1 MDNAQFIADEQL
13 NSNKKFSPNINK
25 NKSIKNSNL
34 LDQKMETYQV
44 YVVTWNVGGKLPDN
58 ISLKNLFDLELQRS
72 DEQQET
78 NASVKCLPDIYAIG
92 LQEVNVQPQHQVL
105 GLFKDDPWI
114 SKTKKLLQKYD
125 YVMVK
130 SEHMQGLLLMI
141 FLKRKHILKLEDLE
155 TEYTRTGFCGIWGNK
170 GAISVRLTL
179 NGCGLTFIDTHL
191 TPHDHQINE
200 RIDDYKQIMEH
211 HRYHVTNYRHIIDH
225 DYVFWFGDLN
235 FRLAGDETAAQLQYT
250 IMSTNSWEEL
260 LLQDQ
265 LHYVSRV
272 TKEAFQDLQEGQ
284 IKFPPTFKYK
294 ETTSLYDLKRRPAW
308 TDRILYAIQPRYR
321 DKQCRTASNKL
332 QLEAVQETYNSHDKY
347 CISDHKPVSSRFL
360 IKLYQS
366 QSRPLVEFINLRCWL
381 IGRENVVDYRR
392 PIEFEEQQH
401 DWIGIFPMDYASFT
415 DYIAYEYVNQMDET
429 LSAACGYPNMDHE
442 EEDPYFETKAA
453 QRRRQQKQR
462 LVRQNIQNGTSL
474 SERQRQGPVEVVCL
488 DFSSDIDLQDGE
500 QYLLIY
506 FQNTGLR
513 GVTTIGGIS
522 NPFYA
527 RK

>member
-1 MDNAQFIADEQL
+1 MDSAQFIANEQL
-13 NSNKKFSPNINK
+13 NSPNKASPELK
-25 NKSIKNSNL
+25 RKESITDSNL
-34 LDQKMETYQV
+34 GDQKMETYQV

-58 ISLKNLFDLELQRS
+58 ISLRNLFDLEVQRKERR
-72 DEQQET
+72 EQQET
-78 NASVKCLPDIYAIG
+78 RNCLPDIYAIG
-92 LQEVNVQPQHQVL
+92 LQEVNIQPQQQVL

-141 FLKRKHILKLEDLE
+141 FLKRRHILKLEDLE

-179 NGCGLTFIDTHL
+179 NGCGLTFIDAHL
-191 TPHDHQINE
+191 APHDHQINE

-211 HRYHVTNYRHIIDH
+211 HRYHVTNYRQINDH

-235 FRLAGDETAAQLQYT
+235 FRLAGDESATHLQYT
-250 IMSTNSWEEL
+250 IVSTNTWEEL

-272 TKEAFQDLQEGQ
+272 TKEAFQELQEGP

-294 ETTSLYDLKRRPAW
+294 ETTSSYDLKRRPAW
-308 TDRILYAIQPRYR
+308 TDRILYAVQPRK
-321 DKQCRTASNKL
+321 DEQTANNLKKSP
-332 QLEAVQETYNSHDKY
+332 LEIVQETYNSHDKY

-360 IKLYQS
+360 IKLYPS
-366 QSRPLVEFINLRCWL
+366 QSRAIVEFINLRCWS

-401 DWIGIFPMDYASFT
+401 DWIGIFPIDYASLN

-462 LVRQNIQNGTSL
+462 LLRQNTDDATSRP
-474 SERQRQGPVEVVCL
+474 ERQRHQKGPVEVVRL
-488 DFSSDIDLQDGE
+488 DFSTDVDLQDGE

-513 GVTTIGGIS
+513 GVTTVGGIS
-522 NPFYA
+522 SPFYA